1 MIKVPITY
9 EDFDG
14 KKVKEDHYFHL
25 SKNELLEWV
34 SENQGEDLAQKLER
48 VGKSG
53 DGALIMRT
61 FRDIIARS
69 YGERVDGD
77 GSAFYK
83 DEIKTRRFMSSLAFD
98 QLFEDLIL
106 NGTSAAAFVNG
117 LMPTGLEKMAA
128 AAEKAANAAKQPTL
142 PTQVT
147 TDNLETAQLLSGLK
161 NPYDA
166 SGEILPWA
174 YREPTEK
181 ELMKMPN
188 YQMQEVYA
196 RKASSWTPPAD
207 AA

>member
-9 EDFDG
+9 KDFDG
-14 KKVKEDHYFHL
+14 MEVNEDHYFHL

-77 GSAFYK
+77 ASTFYK
-83 DEIKTRRFMSSLAFD
+83 DDIKTRRFMSSLAFD

-106 NGTSAAAFVNG
+106 DSTSAAAFVNG
-117 LMPTGLEKMAA
+117 LMPVGLEKMAE
-128 AAEKAANAAKQPTL
+128 AAEKAAKSAKPPTK
-142 PTQVT
+142 VT
-147 TDNLETAQLLSGLK
+147 PENLETAQMLSGLQ
-161 NPYDA
+161 NPFDA
-166 SGEILPWA
+166 SGGILHWA

-181 ELMKMPN
+181 ELMTMPN

-196 RKASSWTPPAD
+196 RKASNWTPPPAEG
-207 AA
+207 

>member
-9 EDFDG
+9 TNFDG
-14 KKVKEDHYFHL
+14 KEVTEDHYFHL

-34 SENQGEDLAQKLER
+34 SENQGEDLAQKLQR
-48 VGKSG
+48 VGLSG

-77 GSAFYK
+77 SSAFYK
-83 DEIKTRRFMSSLAFD
+83 DDKKTNRFMSSLAFD

-106 NGTSAAAFVNG
+106 NSTSAAAFVNG
-117 LMPTGLEKMAA
+117 LMPAGLEKMAA
-128 AAEKAANAAKQPTL
+128 AAEKAAKSAKQPM
-142 PTQVT
+142 QVAPGNVQT
-147 TDNLETAQLLSGLK
+147 LSGLP

-181 ELMKMPN
+181 ELMLMPN
-188 YQMQEVYA
+188 HQMQEVYA
-196 RKASSWTPPAD
+196 RKASNWTPPP
-207 AA
+207 AAT

>member
-9 EDFDG
+9 KDFDG
-14 KKVKEDHYFHL
+14 KEVTEDHYFHL

-48 VGKSG
+48 VGLSG

-77 GSAFYK
+77 SAAFYK
-83 DEIKTRRFMSSLAFD
+83 DDKKTNRFMSSLAFD

-106 NGTSAAAFVNG
+106 NSTSAAAFVNG
-117 LMPTGLEKMAA
+117 LMPAGLEKMAA
-128 AAEKAANAAKQPTL
+128 AAEKAAKEAKP

-147 TDNLETAQLLSGLK
+147 PDNLETAQMLSGLP
-161 NPYDA
+161 NPYDV

-181 ELMKMPN
+181 ELMQMPN
-188 YQMQEVYA
+188 HQMQEVYA
-196 RKASSWTPPAD
+196 RKTSSWTPPP
-207 AA
+207 AAG

>member
-14 KKVKEDHYFHL
+14 NQVSEDHYFHL
-25 SKNELLEWV
+25 SKNELLEWI
-34 SENQGEDLAQKLER
+34 SDNQGEDLAQKLER

-77 GSAFYK
+77 SSTFYK
-83 DEIKTRRFMSSLAFD
+83 DDIKTTRFMSSLAFD

-106 NGTSAAAFVNG
+106 DSTSAAAFVNG
-117 LMPTGLEKMAA
+117 LMPAGLEKMA
-128 AAEKAANAAKQPTL
+128 EAAKKAVEGTKQ

-147 TDNLETAQLLSGLK
+147 PGNLQKLSGLP
-161 NPYDA
+161 NPYNSD
-166 SGEILPWA
+166 GEILPWA

-181 ELMKMPN
+181 ELMKMAN
-188 YQMQEVYA
+188 HQMQEIYA
-196 RKASSWTPPAD
+196 RKASGWAPPPTEA
-207 AA
+207 